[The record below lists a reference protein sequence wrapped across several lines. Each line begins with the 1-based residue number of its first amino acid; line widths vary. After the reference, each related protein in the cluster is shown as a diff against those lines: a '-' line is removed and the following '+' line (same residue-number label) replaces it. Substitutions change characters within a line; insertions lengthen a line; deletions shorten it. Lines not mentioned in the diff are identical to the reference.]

1 MLTFIA
7 NLTQYRHWA
16 ADPANAEAPLA
27 SGDFQVCWEASRAG
41 RVVSNLWTYY
51 SSAAAEANDAAAW
64 EYCEA
69 MAKELAGKV
78 MQQDC
83 DLIAQMRYDLFYPI
97 RDALHSDAMVGRC
110 LDELS
115 PTEISCF
122 GEMSEAYFW
131 DPPNRPPDI
140 FNAAVW
146 WAAQKRGIAVHH
158 LRLPLPNTQPKDPT
172 QHPFTL
178 LPSPLS
184 RSFESTSYDYVA
196 VCPAN
201 DYREQELLL
210 ASIKDSE
217 VARWLVVSDPGIA
230 SGCALPQVSYQA
242 IRDLPFEAGSTRSS
256 ILAVAEMGLPIPDA
270 LPKGLRDALSN
281 PALVFLWR
289 YFCRA
294 LEDGSRA
301 HLMGQWLARASAPR
315 LVFQGYDVWGTVRCF
330 IAGLRRHGVHVLSNQ
345 HAGIGADNTRKRTL
359 GLEIPTLCWG
369 NHEVN
374 ELRRWRA
381 ATSIVSPVGT
391 LRRDYAELK
400 HEYVSHE
407 PKEPLQNNRPKIVLL
422 TSIVGDMGD
431 PVADLSSHQRTWE
444 RILDWCDRR
453 SDWDFVIKPHPRYD
467 YSDLYEGWCGTSGR
481 RANLSISRLS
491 ARDALRGATVAVLV
505 NIASTV
511 VADACFLQVPIFYLK
526 EAVFSWASST
536 LDHGIATVHS
546 VEELMDRVELLLDD
560 HSVRNDMLE
569 RQARFLRNELR
580 ATGADAVALVR
591 AEIERWATPKKDARV
606 PDAPSRWILDLLHLA
621 ESTLRGALS
630 KGEASLRF
638 KELGVAGR
646 AHSWTSEDLLP
657 NRSVGD
663 HLLRLPC
670 RWPHF
675 TIGAPTRSQVV
686 CWIYRA
692 LPRALRPSLLRLR
705 SILSETCHQDG
716 GVRFCAGE
724 RSAYLW
730 EAASQLMS
738 PGRLFRKA
746 S

>member
-7 NLTQYRHWA
+7 NLSQYRHWA
-16 ADPANAEAPLA
+16 AGISNAGDPLA

-41 RVVSNLWTYY
+41 RVVSNLWDYY
-51 SSAAAEANDAAAW
+51 SSAEAEANDAAAW
-64 EYCEA
+64 EYCDA
-69 MAKELAGKV
+69 MAKALAGKV
-78 MQQDC
+78 MQQDY
-83 DLIAQMRYDLFYPI
+83 DLIAQMRYDMFYPI

-110 LDELS
+110 LDALS
-115 PTEISCF
+115 PTEISYF
-122 GEMSEAYFW
+122 GEMDEAYFG

-158 LRLPLPNTQPKDPT
+158 LRLPLPSTQAKDPT
-172 QHPFTL
+172 QHPFTM
-178 LPSPLS
+178 LPLPLS
-184 RSFESTSYDYVA
+184 RSFESTSYDYVSI
-196 VCPAN
+196 CPAS

-217 VARWLVVSDPGIA
+217 VTRWLVVSDPGIT
-230 SGCALPQVSYQA
+230 SGCELPQVSYQS
-242 IRDLPFEAGSTRSS
+242 IRELPFEAGSTRSS

-281 PALVFLWR
+281 PALAFLWR

-294 LEDGSRA
+294 LEEGSRA
-301 HLMGQWLARASAPR
+301 HLMGQWIARACAPR
-315 LVFQGYDVWGTVRCF
+315 LVLHGYDTWGAARCL
-330 IAGLRRHGVHVLSNQ
+330 IAGLRGAGVRVLSNQ
-345 HAGIGADNTRKRTL
+345 HAGIGADYTRKRSL
-359 GLEIPTLCWG
+359 GLDIPTLCWG
-369 NHEVN
+369 KHEAS

-381 ATSIVSPVGT
+381 ATSVVSPVGT
-391 LRRDYAELK
+391 LRRDYAEL
-400 HEYVSHE
+400 
-407 PKEPLQNNRPKIVLL
+407 QNENASLVPEVPPQNARPKIILL
-422 TSIVGDMGD
+422 TSIVGDIGD
-431 PVADLSSHQRTWE
+431 PVADISSHQRTWE
-444 RILDWCDRR
+444 RILDWCDRCP
-453 SDWDFVIKPHPRYD
+453 DWDFVIKPHPRYD
-467 YSDLYEGWCGTSGR
+467 YYDLYETWCDASGQ
-481 RANLSISRLS
+481 RANLSLARVS
-491 ARDALRGATVAVLV
+491 AQNALRGATVAVLV

-606 PDAPSRWILDLLHLA
+606 PDAPSRWMLDLLHLA
-621 ESTLRGALS
+621 ESALRGALS

-638 KELGVAGR
+638 KELAVAGR

-657 NRSVGD
+657 NRSLGD

-670 RWPHF
+670 RWPHY
-675 TIGAPTRSQVV
+675 TIGAPARSQVV

-705 SILSETCHQDG
+705 SILSEACHQDG

-746 S
+746 T